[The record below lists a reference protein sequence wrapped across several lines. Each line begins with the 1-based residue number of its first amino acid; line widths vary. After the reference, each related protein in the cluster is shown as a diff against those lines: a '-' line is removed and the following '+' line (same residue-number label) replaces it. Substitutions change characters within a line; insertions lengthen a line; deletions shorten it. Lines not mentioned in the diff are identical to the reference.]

1 MRLPYIRQ
9 EFWADMA
16 SATDDAEYLSVET
29 SKTKRYGTIT
39 ACDLMNNTVLV
50 KYCLFGLSAKAY
62 SVKLEVITER
72 LADSSG
78 FLCYQT
84 EPHRV
89 KFDLRKASVTV
100 AFLDKE
106 FFW

>member
-1 MRLPYIRQ
+1 
-9 EFWADMA
+9 MA
-16 SATDDAEYLSVET
+16 SATDDGEYLSVET

-89 KFDLRKASVTV
+89 KFDLRKACVIV
-100 AFLDKE
+100 AFLDKS
-106 FFW
+106 